1 MITPLDIQNKEF
13 KRSLIRG
20 YNTESVDRFMDEI
33 IADYEKTYK
42 ENIELKD
49 KINRL
54 SDQIRQY
61 KTLETTLKDTLIIAQ
76 STADEVNSS
85 ARKKAENI
93 VKNAELDGEKLIE
106 KARQDV
112 QNIKKQY
119 EYLKREMFSFKTSYQ
134 SFIEAQLI
142 SLDKFY
148 TEVDD
153 EIIENKD
160 KNESDKTEQ

>member
-20 YNTESVDRFMDEI
+20 YNTESVDGFLDEI